1 MLSLHTQQVTE
12 PANKGVERI
21 ACSVRSYLARAF
33 KMPVRGFWS
42 LTLYNQRHFFAPC
55 AAPRGRGARTASATL
70 TALWLMLFAT
80 ATPAASVSIDRDLE
94 PWLGD
99 FDGMLER
106 RVIRALVPYSRT
118 LYFNDKGAQRG
129 LVADSLKDFELHLN
143 KKLKLKN
150 RPITIVA
157 LPTTRDELLTGLR
170 DGLGDIALGNLTVT
184 DERKKRV
191 DFSLPV
197 RSNVVEIVVTGPAS
211 PPLASLEDLA
221 GQEVHVRRS
230 SSYYESLSRLNLK
243 LRGLRKPAMKLTPVP
258 EALEDEDMMDMLGV
272 GLLKVIV
279 VDDWKAQLWAGVLP
293 KIKPRPDLALSEPGN
308 IAWAMRKDNVQ
319 LQRMVNDFIR
329 QYPGTFAARY
339 KLYPGYIKQ
348 IRNATA
354 DADWQR
360 FEKTVGLFRKYGKRY
375 SFDYLMVAALGYQE
389 SRLNQNARSHVGA
402 IGIMQ
407 LMPETGRS
415 LRVGD
420 ITTTEPNV
428 HGGFKYL
435 RQIYDKH
442 LDTTGVDEQNRTLFA
457 IASYN
462 AGSGRVARLRAEAAE
477 KKLDP
482 NVWFNNVELIAAR
495 RVGQETVVYVRNIY
509 KYYVAYK
516 LQLDMLEARRAAAAK
531 LAPAPGKAP

>member
-1 MLSLHTQQVTE
+1 MKALSLLLFITSAQ
-12 PANKGVERI
+12 
-21 ACSVRSYLARAF
+21 
-33 KMPVRGFWS
+33 
-42 LTLYNQRHFFAPC
+42 
-55 AAPRGRGARTASATL
+55 AAP
-70 TALWLMLFAT
+70 
-80 ATPAASVSIDRDLE
+80 VSLDHELE

-118 LYFNDKGAQRG
+118 LYFNDKGQQRG
-129 LVADSLKDFELHLN
+129 LVADSLKDFELYLN
-143 KKLKLKN
+143 KKLKLRN

-170 DGLGDIALGNLTVT
+170 DGAGDIALGNLTIT
-184 DERKKRV
+184 DERRKRV
-191 DFSLPV
+191 DFSVPV
-197 RSNVVEIVVTGPAS
+197 RTAVVEIVVTGPAS

-230 SSYYESLSRLNLK
+230 SSYYESLSRLNIK
-243 LRGLRKPAMKLTPVP
+243 LRGLGKPPIKLTPVP

-272 GLLKVIV
+272 GLLKIVV

-293 KIKPRPDLALSEPGN
+293 KIKPHPELALSAPSD
-308 IAWAMRKDNVQ
+308 IAWAMRKDSPK
-319 LQRMVNDFIR
+319 LAAMVNDFIGR
-329 QYPGTFAARY
+329 YPGAFAARY
-339 KLYPGYIKQ
+339 KLYPQYIRQ
-348 IRNATA
+348 MRNSTA

-360 FEKTVGLFRKYGKRY
+360 FEKTVALFRKYGQRY

-389 SRLNQNARSHVGA
+389 SRLDQNARSHVGA

-407 LMPETGRS
+407 LMPDTGRS

-420 ITTTEPNV
+420 ISKAEPNV

-435 RQIYDKH
+435 RQIYDSH
-442 LDTTGVDEQNRTLFA
+442 LDATGVDEQNRTLFA
-457 IASYN
+457 VASYN
-462 AGSGRVARLRAEAAE
+462 AGSGRIAKLRAEAAQ
-477 KKLDP
+477 KNLDP
-482 NVWFNNVELIAAR
+482 NVWFNNVELVAAR

-516 LQLDMLEARRAAAAK
+516 LQLETLEARRAAAAK
-531 LAPAPGKAP
+531 LGPVPAKGQ